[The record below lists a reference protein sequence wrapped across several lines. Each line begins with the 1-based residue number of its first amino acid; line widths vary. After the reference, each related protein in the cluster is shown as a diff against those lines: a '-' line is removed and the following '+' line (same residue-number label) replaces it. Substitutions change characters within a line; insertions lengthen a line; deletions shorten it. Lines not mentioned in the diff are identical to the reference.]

1 MVEFVPPRLDKPG
14 VRVGTDLQSTAFQP
28 AVYQTGADINV
39 LRGAQKL
46 STPHPLVLVQGGSEA
61 RPPHQVPDR
70 EGPRPKRDVSPE
82 EKTAIERNSAFA
94 NQLFPGKQD
103 EELRNAA
110 YRYLMFKECHNGY
123 PKMSDSDMDLLK
135 KAGVLAKLDSKIEE
149 DAKKGLINGTC
160 GTIS

>member
-1 MVEFVPPRLDKPG
+1 MVEIVPLRADKPSIKL
-14 VRVGTDLQSTAFQP
+14 GTDREPTAFQP
-28 AVYQTGADINV
+28 AVYQTGAEINV
-39 LRGAQKL
+39 LRGGRKL
-46 STPHPLVLVQGGSEA
+46 ATPHPLVLVQGSEST
-61 RPPHQVPDR
+61 PPDRLPDR
-70 EGPRPKRDVSPE
+70 EDHRPKREVSPE
-82 EKTAIERNSAFA
+82 EKAAIERNSVFA

-123 PKMSDSDMDLLK
+123 PKISDSDMELLK

-149 DAKKGLINGTC
+149 DSKKGLINGTC